1 MRVLELFDMLK
12 LFDHLSMSQKL
23 TTLVVGTGAIVGGAL
38 GVSNY
43 NDAKQTLIS
52 NVDDNLKQIAHE
64 RKMTLERYLGSI
76 EQDLR
81 TVSSNPYTKNAVED
95 FTSAWNELGGNQK
108 TTLQDI
114 YINDNPHP
122 LGQKENLDAGNDGS
136 LYSEVHGEY
145 HNWFRQFLRDR
156 GYYDIFLFSNEGD
169 LVYSVFKE
177 LDYATNLNTGEY
189 KDSDLGNAF
198 RAAQSSSLGSISFF
212 DFAPYAPSHGA
223 PASFISTAIPD
234 GNGGTAGIL
243 VFQMPIDN
251 LNAAVNNLNGL
262 GDTGQSYVI
271 GSDAVMRTDAPR
283 SEEST
288 LLKQKVPSGFI
299 KDTEQTLHITN
310 YLGKDVYAGISPLE
324 FHGVKWEVITERE
337 KAEVLEPAEG
347 MRNQAIFI
355 SAMMIILTSLT
366 GYLLSRRIT
375 KPMKSLTDATNEIAC
390 GSHELQ
396 VPGITRKDELGGL
409 AKAVEFFRKEM
420 IENEERAAAEQ
431 LAAKQREEEA
441 EARVAYMDQI
451 TKEFEKEVQSS
462 LNTMS
467 IAMDNLDQSSGTMS
481 EVSHNTQE
489 RLSDVARA
497 SGSASASVE
506 NVAAAAEQLSASI
519 NEIGS
524 RITHSD
530 QATSQA
536 AARAEAVQSHVSSL
550 ETATTSIGEV
560 VELITNIASQTNLLA
575 LNATIEAARAG
586 EMGKGFAVVASEVK
600 NLASQT
606 AKATEDIQKQ
616 VSGIQSVTGE
626 TVSGI
631 REILDVI
638 RELEISSA
646 EIADSISQQA
656 SATGEISS
664 SVQHASS
671 GVREVDG
678 NITSVNTAAQEAG
691 AAAERVKTSSET
703 MTEQSIVLRERI
715 ESFLENMRQSA

>member
-1 MRVLELFDMLK
+1 MQGLRPMLK

-23 TTLVVGTGAIVGGAL
+23 TTLVVGTGAIVGGSL
-38 GVSNY
+38 GASNY
-43 NDAKQTLIS
+43 IDAKNNLIE
-52 NVDDNLKQIAHE
+52 NLDDNLKQIAHE
-64 RKMTLERYLGSI
+64 RKVTLERYLGSI
-76 EQDLR
+76 EQDLH
-81 TVSSNPYTKNAVED
+81 TVSSNPYTRNAVQD
-95 FTSAWNELGGNQK
+95 FTSAWNDLGGNQQS
-108 TTLQDI
+108 TLQDI
-114 YINDNPHP
+114 YINNNPHP
-122 LGQKENLDAGNDGS
+122 LGEKEKLDAGNDGS

-177 LDYATNLNTGEY
+177 LDYATNLNTGQY

-198 RAAQSSSLGSISFF
+198 RAAQSKANGSVSFF
-212 DFAPYAPSHGA
+212 DFAPYEPSYGA
-223 PASFISTAIPD
+223 PASFISMPIPD
-234 GNGGTAGIL
+234 ENGGTAGIL

-251 LNAAVNNLNGL
+251 LNAAVSNLNGL
-262 GDTGQSYVI
+262 GETGQAYVV
-271 GSDAVMRTDAPR
+271 GADGVMRTDAPK
-283 SEEST
+283 SKEST
-288 LLKQKVPSGFI
+288 LLKQKVPAEFL
-299 KDTEQTLHITN
+299 KATEQTVHLAN
-310 YLGKDVYAGISPLE
+310 YLGKDVYAGVSPLE

-337 KAEVLEPAEG
+337 KAEVLKPAEG
-347 MRNQAIFI
+347 MRNQAILI
-355 SAMMIILTSLT
+355 STMMIILTSLI

-375 KPMKSLTDATNEIAC
+375 KPMKSLTEATNEIA
-390 GSHELQ
+390 GGKHALE
-396 VPGITRKDELGGL
+396 VPGLARKDELGGL
-409 AKAVEFFRKEM
+409 AEAVEFFRKEM
-420 IENEERAAAEQ
+420 IANEERSATEQ
-431 LAAKQREEEA
+431 MAAKQREEEA
-441 EARVAYMDQI
+441 ETRVTYMDEI

-481 EVSHNTQE
+481 DVSKNTQV
-489 RLSDVARA
+489 RLSDAVRA
-497 SGSASASVE
+497 SGTASSSVE
-506 NVAAAAEQLSASI
+506 SVAAAAEELSASI

-536 AARAEAVQSHVSSL
+536 AKRAEAMQSHVSSL

-638 RELEISSA
+638 RELETSSA

-656 SATGEISS
+656 SATSEISS

-678 NITSVNTAAQEAG
+678 NMSSVHEATSEANE
-691 AAAERVKTSSET
+691 AAEKVQVSSAT
-703 MTEQSIVLRERI
+703 MTEQSAILRERI
-715 ESFLENMRQSA
+715 EHFLTNMRESA